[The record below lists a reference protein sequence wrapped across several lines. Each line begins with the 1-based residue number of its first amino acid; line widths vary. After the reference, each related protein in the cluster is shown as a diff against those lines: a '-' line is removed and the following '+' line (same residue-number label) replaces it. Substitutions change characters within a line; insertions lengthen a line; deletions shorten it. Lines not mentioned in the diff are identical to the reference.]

1 MIRKENTMDNSQNV
15 FYIPSNN
22 NTVDIVL
29 LNKVNTVY
37 PMHTHAEHYT
47 MGIVIEGEIMM
58 ETNNEKYVCK
68 ADHIFSIPIDVAHS
82 IKLVSDCPYTMISF
96 CIHQDYLVQ
105 TDVDSIKSMIDKKLN
120 QLFDEKDMV
129 VRYSE
134 LLSDGLLLLL
144 ANKWNNITKDT
155 YSKDVKHKI
164 LEVPE
169 SSITIEDI
177 SNEVCVSSFHMI
189 RQFKKEIGLTPHQF
203 QIQCR
208 IRKAQKMLLSDRTI
222 AEVALD
228 TGFCDQSHFIKCF
241 KKIVGMTPNAYQKVA
256 KISKEQE

>member
-1 MIRKENTMDNSQNV
+1 MDNSQNV
-15 FYIPSNN
+15 FYIPSN

-82 IKLVSDCPYTMISF
+82 IKLVSDCPYPMISF

-120 QLFDEKDMV
+120 QT
-129 VRYSE
+129 
-134 LLSDGLLLLL
+134 LLLYFFGKATHIHPHYHTHLIPRHVLSWGGLAISLL
-144 ANKWNNITKDT
+144 PPLN
-155 YSKDVKHKI
+155 
-164 LEVPE
+164 
-169 SSITIEDI
+169 
-177 SNEVCVSSFHMI
+177 
-189 RQFKKEIGLTPHQF
+189 
-203 QIQCR
+203 
-208 IRKAQKMLLSDRTI
+208 
-222 AEVALD
+222 
-228 TGFCDQSHFIKCF
+228 
-241 KKIVGMTPNAYQKVA
+241 
-256 KISKEQE
+256 